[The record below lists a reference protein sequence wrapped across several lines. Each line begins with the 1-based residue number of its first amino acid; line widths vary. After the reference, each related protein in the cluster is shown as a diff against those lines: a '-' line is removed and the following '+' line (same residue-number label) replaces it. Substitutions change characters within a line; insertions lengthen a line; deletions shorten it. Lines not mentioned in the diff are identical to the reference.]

1 MDWQYLLFNPN
12 GRIGQGDFWRGVAV
26 LVLANLL
33 VHVIPLLGG
42 LIWLVLI
49 WVGIAVYGKRL
60 HDAGRSALWHAV
72 PWLVGLVAWGFAMV
86 VLGGAI
92 LTAVFSDGDVSPW
105 AMISAGGSLLGVLGL
120 TNLVWLVYTLWVGLA
135 VGDSGDNVYGAAPA
149 INASAVERE

>member
-49 WVGIAVYGKRL
+49 WADRK
-60 HDAGRSALWHAV
+60 S
-72 PWLVGLVAWGFAMV
+72 V
-86 VLGGAI
+86 V
-92 LTAVFSDGDVSPW
+92 
-105 AMISAGGSLLGVLGL
+105 
-120 TNLVWLVYTLWVGLA
+120 
-135 VGDSGDNVYGAAPA
+135 
-149 INASAVERE
+149 